1 MLFPRARG
9 EGTRTAISL
18 VAVEGAL
25 PLVTWLGETERP
37 GEVEDLDGFVAAPH
51 GPGLPLLGEHA
62 RGRYS
67 RPHLR
72 GHRLVTGS
80 TGVSG
85 APGWTTWFRPVHEEV
100 GEERYVLHA
109 EDPAAGLALVYELE
123 SVPGGA
129 LRGRGTVTNTAP
141 GAYVLDGLEVV
152 LPLPDDHVDLLDFT
166 GRHERERSPQRH
178 PVEDG
183 LWLREGRGGRPGLD
197 AATMVVA
204 GTAGFSTTHGH
215 VVGVH
220 VAWSG
225 GSVLRVERSA
235 AHGAT
240 LGGGERLLP
249 GEVVL
254 PTGASYASPWVFFAA
269 ARDGLDGLAAR
280 WHGYQRSLAAH
291 PDLQPVVLN
300 VWEAVFFDHDLP
312 RLEEIAQRAARV
324 GVERFVLD
332 DGWFHDRRDD
342 TAGLGDWIVDEQ
354 VWPEGLDPL
363 IDHVR
368 GLGMEFGLWFEPE
381 MVNPD
386 SDLFREHPEW
396 ILSAGDR
403 APLEHRHQQV
413 LDLTRPEVTDH
424 LFDRMHVVLSQH
436 AIDYVK
442 WDHNRDLLEPGSA
455 ARGGAPA
462 VHAQTLAF
470 YELLDRLRAAHPHV
484 AWESCASGGGRIDL
498 GVLERVQRVWVSD
511 MTDAVAR
518 QQIQR
523 WTTQLVAPEYAGAH
537 VSAPGSHATYRRLSL
552 DFRAATALFGAFGI
566 EWDLTEASEADLDV
580 LASWVARFKRFRP
593 LLHAGR
599 VVRPESS
606 DPTVLLH
613 GVVAEDR
620 SEALV
625 AHVQMDESAHNR
637 GVQVRVPGLDPE
649 RSYDLA
655 WEGPVA
661 ETEASMSVRP
671 FTEGPTAGRPVTGA
685 VLGSRGYWMPRM
697 RPETVTLVLITASP
711 GPSED

>member
-1 MLFPRARG
+1 MA
-9 EGTRTAISL
+9 
-18 VAVEGAL
+18 
-25 PLVTWLGETERP
+25 
-37 GEVEDLDGFVAAPH
+37 
-51 GPGLPLLGEHA
+51 
-62 RGRYS
+62 
-67 RPHLR
+67 
-72 GHRLVTGS
+72 
-80 TGVSG
+80 
-85 APGWTTWFRPVHEEV
+85 
-100 GEERYVLHA
+100 
-109 EDPAAGLALVYELE
+109 
-123 SVPGGA
+123 
-129 LRGRGTVTNTAP
+129 TVTNTAP
-141 GAYVLDGLEVV
+141 GDYVLDGLEVV

-424 LFDRMHVVLSQH
+424 LFDRMHAGAL
-436 AIDYVK
+436 
-442 WDHNRDLLEPGSA
+442 A
-455 ARGGAPA
+455 ARHRLREVGPQPRPARTRLRGPRRGAGGARPDPGVLRAARPAPRRAPRRRVGVLRVRRRPDRPRRARTGAAGVGLRHDRRRGAPA
-462 VHAQTLAF
+462 DPA
-470 YELLDRLRAAHPHV
+470 LDHPARGARVRRGARLR
-484 AWESCASGGGRIDL
+484 
-498 GVLERVQRVWVSD
+498 
-511 MTDAVAR
+511 
-518 QQIQR
+518 
-523 WTTQLVAPEYAGAH
+523 TQLPHDVPDGSPWT
-537 VSAPGSHATYRRLSL
+537 SAPPPRCSAPSGSSGT
-552 DFRAATALFGAFGI
+552 
-566 EWDLTEASEADLDV
+566 
-580 LASWVARFKRFRP
+580 
-593 LLHAGR
+593 
-599 VVRPESS
+599 
-606 DPTVLLH
+606 
-613 GVVAEDR
+613 
-620 SEALV
+620 
-625 AHVQMDESAHNR
+625 
-637 GVQVRVPGLDPE
+637 
-649 RSYDLA
+649 
-655 WEGPVA
+655 
-661 ETEASMSVRP
+661 
-671 FTEGPTAGRPVTGA
+671 
-685 VLGSRGYWMPRM
+685 
-697 RPETVTLVLITASP
+697 
-711 GPSED
+711 